1 MEPSTI
7 SLLWSEAVA
16 AEVVVF
22 FFVGPAL
29 LKRIGPHGAA
39 VLAAAAGIVRWSV
52 MAVTNSVVVLSFVQP
67 LHGLTFALLH
77 LACMRII
84 ASVVP
89 IRLSATAQAFYA
101 FGSGVVSAALTAL
114 SGTLYA
120 TYGGL
125 SFFAMAVLCGVA
137 LPFAWYGL
145 RDR

>member
-1 MEPSTI
+1 MGLLALA
-7 SLLWSEAVA
+7 SLSVGLALGNHLTAIFLVPLGLAYAGAVGWRT
-16 AEVVVF
+16 VS
-22 FFVGPAL
+22 
-29 LKRIGPHGAA
+29 
-39 VLAAAAGIVRWSV
+39 VRGWL
-52 MAVTNSVVVLSFVQP
+52 VVVLAFLQP